1 MQTAYLQFQSLLLC
15 SYNQNNENFPYSNHE
30 SPIKPKDKA
39 IAKVTTICPIY
50 LSFRFKSEADFRLLG
65 VCRGMWKQIRMNH
78 KINQF
83 RYLSGKFP
91 YVFKLFT

>member
-1 MQTAYLQFQSLLLC
+1 MNLSL
-15 SYNQNNENFPYSNHE
+15 NRK
-30 SPIKPKDKA
+30 IKSKR
-39 IAKVTTICPIY
+39 ILVTKIRPIY
-50 LSFRFKSEADFRLLG
+50 LSFRFKSEVAG